1 MSKVRE
7 CVFQALADI
16 PEIISHAQTYVQI
29 YRVHP
34 ARRLNLATA
43 ALYKAVLVSLR
54 LILEYFDRKS
64 IGEHSKISSNRFA
77 DMLQIVKAM
86 RTLAQGSMYDK
97 TLVDSIQN
105 IRTLAKKI
113 KEEANQC
120 SQERLGGVDQK
131 VVKVD
136 RSVDVL
142 QANMMSLFQ
151 RIDDLPQALYRFFQS
166 NPYVDRR
173 TGQGTVSQGF
183 QSAIETNHD

>member
-1 MSKVRE
+1 MSKVRD

-16 PEIISHAQTYVQI
+16 PEIISHAETYVQI

-64 IGEHSKISSNRFA
+64 IGEHPKIPFSGSA
-77 DMLQIVKAM
+77 DMLYIVKAM
-86 RTLAQGSMYDK
+86 RTLAKGSMYDK
-97 TLVDSIQN
+97 TLLDSIQN

-120 SQERLGGVDQK
+120 SQERLGGVDQT

-142 QANMMSLFQ
+142 QANMLSLLQ
-151 RIDDLPQALYRFFQS
+151 SIDDLPQALYRFFQS
-166 NPYVDRR
+166 NPHVNRR
-173 TGQGTVSQGF
+173 TGQGTVS
-183 QSAIETNHD
+183 